1 MKIGQ
6 YLANIWTRDEWL
18 LFLRHGVQYTCFIST
33 RQRLSAVRAWLSQI
47 Q

>member
-18 LFLRHGVQYTCFIST
+18 LFFWDTVYILCLLATTVGQGRFVFHHYS
-33 RQRLSAVRAWLSQI
+33 
-47 Q
+47 